1 MPFTSSSDPLSAVR
15 ALVPLIEAEAD
26 ATEADRTLSPPVV
39 KAFADSGLF
48 GLLVPK
54 VLGGIEADAP
64 TTLAVFE
71 ELTRADPSTGWTFL
85 ANTSTSG
92 FAGAFCGDTA
102 AKVMFPAGRVV
113 THAGMLGPR
122 GRSVPVPGG
131 YQVSGRF
138 SFGSGSGHADW
149 IGAGT
154 VVTGEDGPIL
164 TEQGIPELRVAFLP
178 RDEVEFLDNW
188 DVLGLQGTGSF
199 DYEVKDR
206 FIGEEF
212 TFSLLSPTIRRGGD
226 AYRLGVLGLTSI
238 GHCGFALGV
247 ARRALQ
253 EAARLAPD
261 KFRMSS
267 TTPVTED
274 RLFQYDF
281 AYQEAAFRS
290 ARAYAYEVFHQAA
303 SVAASGTNPD
313 EETHHRMRQVTTYAT
328 RVASDLVRAA
338 FGWLGTDAIRPS
350 VLQRLLRDIQTASQ
364 HIFVDASTLYGATPV
379 LLRSYQEPVDE
390 PSGGG

>member
-1 MPFTSSSDPLSAVR
+1 MAFSSSSDPLGAAR

-26 ATEADRTLSPPVV
+26 ATEAGRTLSPAVV
-39 KAFADSGLF
+39 RAFADSGLF

-64 TTLAVFE
+64 TTLSIFE

-92 FAGAFCGDTA
+92 FAGAFCGDA
-102 AKVMFPAGRVV
+102 AVKVMFPAGQVV

-122 GRSVPVPGG
+122 GQSVPVTGG
-131 YQVSGRF
+131 YRVSGRF

-154 VVTGEDGPIL
+154 VVTGDSGPIVA
-164 TEQGIPELRVAFLP
+164 ENGAPELRVAFLR

-206 FIGEEF
+206 FIGEAF
-212 TFSLLSPTIRRGGD
+212 TFSLLNPTIRRGGD
-226 AYRLGVLGLTSI
+226 AYRLGVLGMTSI

-247 ARRALQ
+247 AQRALQ
-253 EAARLAPD
+253 EVARNAPG
-261 KFRMSS
+261 KFRMNSM
-267 TTPVTED
+267 TPVAED
-274 RLFQYDF
+274 RLFQHDF

-290 ARAYAYEVFHQAA
+290 ARAYAYEVFQQAA
-303 SVAASGTNPD
+303 SVAASGADPD
-313 EETHHRMRQVTTYAT
+313 QESHHRMRQVTTYAT
-328 RVASDLVRAA
+328 RMASDLVRAA

-364 HIFVDASTLYGATPV
+364 HIFVDPSTLYGATPV
-379 LLRSYQEPVDE
+379 LLRGYQLQG
-390 PSGGG
+390 SQA